1 VRHNIST
8 SAELERITIDSGNA
22 GKVFRFQAN
31 YGGVYGAI
39 NLINWRISTLSSMY
53 STSSV
58 IGYCRDS
65 KLALKPNLLIVIPH
79 CCV

>member
-1 VRHNIST
+1 MFLPVRHNVPT

-31 YGGVYGAI
+31 YGGVYRAI

-53 STSSV
+53 STSS
-58 IGYCRDS
+58 IIDLRMNRNHIHGTET
-65 KLALKPNLLIVIPH
+65 
-79 CCV
+79 